1 MSFAQVVR
9 SRFFFLY
16 YSTQSEKVV
25 KVGKEKAGRR
35 KGVGEG
41 WGWEEWKGGG
51 EGRKGRSGE
60 GSRNWD
66 KVRGRERDGRSGGG

>member
-1 MSFAQVVR
+1 M
-9 SRFFFLY
+9 
-16 YSTQSEKVV
+16 V
-25 KVGKEKAGRR
+25 KVGKEKAGKR
-35 KGVGEG
+35 KG
-41 WGWEEWKGGG
+41 GWEDWGGGG